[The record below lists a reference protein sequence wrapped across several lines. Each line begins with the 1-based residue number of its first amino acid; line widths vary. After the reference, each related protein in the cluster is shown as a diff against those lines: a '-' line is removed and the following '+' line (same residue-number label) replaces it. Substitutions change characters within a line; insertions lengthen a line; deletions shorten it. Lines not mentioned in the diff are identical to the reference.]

1 MFRRKQDE
9 EDGSVKPGE
18 GERNGQDLAAPP
30 LKPFSRKGSHM
41 PPKSPGKPASTPSAR
56 HDIPRRGIEP
66 SRRYDRLRPSESE
79 SKKLTVGR
87 DICLAG
93 EITSC
98 HRLIVE
104 GRVEASLSDAH
115 AIEISPTG
123 FFKGSA
129 EVAEAD
135 ISGLYEGELIARET
149 LTVRSGGRIN
159 GTVRYGR
166 IIIEAGGEIS
176 GDMRA
181 LGHEAPAE
189 SPEPFAAMDQ
199 PETPDEIEPEAS
211 DEPSEDEG
219 PSGLPY

>member
-1 MFRRKQDE
+1 
-9 EDGSVKPGE
+9 
-18 GERNGQDLAAPP
+18 
-30 LKPFSRKGSHM
+30 M
-41 PPKSPGKPASTPSAR
+41 PPKSPAKPASTPSAR

-66 SRRYDRLRPSESE
+66 SRRYDRMRPSESE

-87 DICLAG
+87 DICLSG

-98 HRLIVE
+98 HRLVVE
-104 GRVEASLSDAH
+104 GRVEAALSDAH
-115 AIEISPTG
+115 AIEIAPTG

-129 EVAEAD
+129 EVVEAD
-135 ISGLYEGELIARET
+135 ISGLYEGELVARET

-181 LGHEAPAE
+181 IPQNEPEDAREVFPAP
-189 SPEPFAAMDQ
+189 DQ
-199 PETPDEIEPEAS
+199 PVEVELPVKEPAAEEPTTEETG
-211 DEPSEDEG
+211 PSEDTEQTETNT
-219 PSGLPY
+219 